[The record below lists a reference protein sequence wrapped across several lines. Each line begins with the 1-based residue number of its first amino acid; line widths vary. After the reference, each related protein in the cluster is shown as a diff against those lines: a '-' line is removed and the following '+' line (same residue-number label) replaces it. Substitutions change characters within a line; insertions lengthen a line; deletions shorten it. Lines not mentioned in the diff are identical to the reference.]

1 MNMLDCWIKEPRDHK
16 NCFSKT
22 TCGGYVGSAVDWEW
36 QIAEN
41 RLLWRKLYDCTAFH
55 FHAINK
61 DTNLGHTPHITRQK
75 KACIFVSHKTNETGK
90 RLVSRFVES
99 VIPFSFNGKKGTEF
113 PCLKSAGSFSILGHY
128 NCVRMTNSSSLHCLS
143 FITYFFLFSEYTIW
157 LQNVTTLKTC
167 EGLK

>member
-1 MNMLDCWIKEPRDHK
+1 MNWLVLHVSLQKGVSRLRTKYEGINEYVGLLDKGTKRPQK
-16 NCFSKT
+16 LFFKT
-22 TCGGYVGSAVDWEW
+22 TCGGYFGSAVDWEW

-99 VIPFSFNGKKGTEF
+99 VIPFTFNGKKGTEF

-128 NCVRMTNSSSLHCLS
+128 NCVRMTNSSS
-143 FITYFFLFSEYTIW
+143 
-157 LQNVTTLKTC
+157 
-167 EGLK
+167 